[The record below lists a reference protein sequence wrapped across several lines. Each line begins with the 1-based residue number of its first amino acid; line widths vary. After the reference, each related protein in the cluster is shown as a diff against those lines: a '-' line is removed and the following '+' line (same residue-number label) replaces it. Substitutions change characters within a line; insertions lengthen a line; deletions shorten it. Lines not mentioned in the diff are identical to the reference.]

1 MSFCP
6 CCGEPKRFSP
16 SISGRPGAPRS
27 GAAAQGRDLWADETL
42 VACCRQATQ
51 AAMERQ
57 GAAIEVGDLVVA
69 LAGSRAGQSALAAAG
84 LDPDKVM
91 ARAGVDTAAH
101 VRHDAMHAAGAE
113 TPPFSRDTL
122 TVLERA
128 EALAR
133 RRGAD
138 TVKVADICE
147 VLARGSG
154 DLAGMRFLASA
165 SSHAPAPAGHSS
177 SEARR
182 RARGGAAGHATAY
195 NRLADTAR
203 HDDKV
208 SAAPNDPFQ
217 LRLNPEDLVGEASLR
232 LPRERDS
239 RHDQASPQKRAH
251 PEHGGCDT
259 RALERQ
265 LSDLATQNAEHS
277 RLAHGHRERSEAR
290 LNDLARDVAA
300 LQLAMRE
307 ALDALGNRL
316 ATRAA
321 EDTSTSGDGRNT
333 DRRLATIEAGL
344 QRLETLVA
352 RQGGGGS
359 SSGARS
365 SSSSRRS
372 GTSRG
377 LRSLSRRR
385 RRRSSR
391 SSRGHREFNRGHG
404 DRSTGRDQYER
415 TDRTE
420 SASNVMAFE
429 AAHDEGDPAAKRFY
443 LSMSDEIVCAPS
455 IGPRTGAR
463 LNAHGIDTVADLL
476 AADPGELAELM
487 ASRYITTQTIED
499 WQMQSRLVCTIPWL
513 RGTHAQLLVGAGY
526 TSARDIADAGGDELS
541 ADILKFASTR
551 EGQRVLRNGPPPP
564 IERVAKWAEFATLA
578 EVDRAA

>member
-1 MSFCP
+1 
-6 CCGEPKRFSP
+6 
-16 SISGRPGAPRS
+16 
-27 GAAAQGRDLWADETL
+27 
-42 VACCRQATQ
+42 
-51 AAMERQ
+51 MERR
-57 GAAIEVGDLVVA
+57 GAAIEVADLVVA
-69 LAGSRAGQSALAAAG
+69 LAGSRAGRSGLAAAG
-84 LDPDKVM
+84 LAPDKAM
-91 ARAGVDTAAH
+91 ARAGAEAAAH
-101 VRHDAMHAAGAE
+101 ARHDAIHAAGGE
-113 TPPFSRDTL
+113 TPPFSQDTL

-138 TVKVADICE
+138 TVNVADVCE

-165 SSHAPAPAGHSS
+165 SSHAPAPVGHRS
-177 SEARR
+177 SESRR
-182 RARGGAAGHATAY
+182 RSRARGGAAGHATAY

-203 HDDKV
+203 HDDRV
-208 SAAPNDPFQ
+208 SATPSDPFQ

-232 LPRERDS
+232 SPRERDY
-239 RHDQASPQKRAH
+239 RHDEASPQKRAH

-321 EDTSTSGDGRNT
+321 EDTSTSGNGRNT
-333 DRRLATIEAGL
+333 DRRLATIEAAL
-344 QRLETLVA
+344 QRLEALVA

-359 SSGARS
+359 SSGARSSSS

-385 RRRSSR
+385 RPRSSR
-391 SSRGHREFNRGHG
+391 SSSGHREFNRGHS
-404 DRSTGRDQYER
+404 DRSTGRDQHER
-415 TDRTE
+415 ADRTE
-420 SASNVMAFE
+420 AASNVMAFE

-455 IGPRTGAR
+455 IGPRTGVR

-487 ASRYITTQTIED
+487 ASRHITTQTIED

-551 EGQRVLRNGPPPP
+551 EGQRALRNGPPPP